1 MEPNQNAAEAGGA
14 AGDPGD
20 RPAGHMPD
28 VWARMHAELERQHAE
43 LDRIRAV
50 LAGLTAEAT
59 SPTGDVAVTVNAR
72 GLLVGLTIAPS
83 ALRDRDAT
91 TLAGLITSLVA
102 AADEKLRATRD
113 QVSMSIVDGP
123 EVTSPGYDDIVDVV
137 RG

>member
-1 MEPNQNAAEAGGA
+1 MTGAQPRTGECEGTGRGTESERRRGRWGGR
-14 AGDPGD
+14 GSWD

-72 GLLVGLTIAPS
+72 GLLVGLTIAPPHS
-83 ALRDRDAT
+83 GT
-91 TLAGLITSLVA
+91 
-102 AADEKLRATRD
+102 ATR
-113 QVSMSIVDGP
+113 P
-123 EVTSPGYDDIVDVV
+123 PWPG
-137 RG
+137 